1 MTYFM
6 NGVMEVINYPIVLL
20 VLAALGLFLGQQS
33 QQRLLTVTLP
43 SFLIA
48 VIVGLVLARI
58 RVLVGNVNIS
68 TLVLAGLM
76 ALSTVLYL
84 KPPLALSVLCAA
96 LSGLAVGLIVK
107 PFLLPGFFGFKVYTT
122 FAGVAFNATAL
133 LLSVLGI
140 ALVLKQFW
148 EGVLVRA
155 VASWI
160 VASTLMVLVLSF
172 TKVLKL

>member
-1 MTYFM
+1 MCCVEWFSGRSNRET
-6 NGVMEVINYPIVLL
+6 
-20 VLAALGLFLGQQS
+20 LFI
-33 QQRLLTVTLP
+33 T
-43 SFLIA
+43 
-48 VIVGLVLARI
+48 RI
-58 RVLVGNVNIS
+58 
-68 TLVLAGLM
+68 
-76 ALSTVLYL
+76 
-84 KPPLALSVLCAA
+84 
-96 LSGLAVGLIVK
+96 
-107 PFLLPGFFGFKVYTT
+107 FGFKVYTT

>member
-33 QQRLLTVTLP
+33 QQRLLTFTLP
-43 SFLIA
+43 AFVIA
-48 VIVGLVLARI
+48 VIVGLVLART
-58 RVLVGNVNIS
+58 RVLVGNISFS

-84 KPPLALSVLCAA
+84 KPPLAMNILIAA
-96 LSGLAVGLIVK
+96 VSGLAVGLIVK
-107 PFLLPGFFGFKVYTT
+107 PFLLPGFFGFKVYMT
-122 FAGVAFNATAL
+122 FAGVVFNSTAL

-140 ALVLKQFW
+140 TLIVKRFW

-160 VASTLMVLVLSF
+160 VASTLMVLVLSL

>member
-1 MTYFM
+1 M

-48 VIVGLVLARI
+48 VIVGLVLSRT

-107 PFLLPGFFGFKVYTT
+107 PFLLPGFLGFKVYMT

-133 LLSVLGI
+133 LLSALGI